1 MELPILKKSK
11 DIKKFQITYLF
22 LKKYDLL
29 SIEDKYNID
38 NKNEAFFDYT
48 ETNRTILQ
56 SSGAIRDMVE
66 AEYIVRIIHTQRK
79 LFCNNISEFYSTMT
93 LVSNY
98 HGVGYNPFI

>member
-1 MELPILKKSK
+1 
-11 DIKKFQITYLF
+11 
-22 LKKYDLL
+22 
-29 SIEDKYNID
+29 
-38 NKNEAFFDYT
+38 
-48 ETNRTILQ
+48 
-56 SSGAIRDMVE
+56 MVE